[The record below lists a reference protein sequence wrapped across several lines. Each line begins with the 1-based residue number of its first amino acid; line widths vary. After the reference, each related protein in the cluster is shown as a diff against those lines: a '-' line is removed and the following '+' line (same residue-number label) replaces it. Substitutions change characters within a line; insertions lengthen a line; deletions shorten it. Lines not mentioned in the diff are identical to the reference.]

1 MPGRMRTGLTAV
13 LAAVALVLLGACGSS
28 DEDNSSR
35 GDSSFLDPGSDSGVS
50 ADPGPGS
57 GVGSTSGDGG
67 RTYTLSVSTEGGE
80 VLVES
85 SRGTVRCP
93 PNCTFQ
99 VASGRQITLVATEPT
114 SEVFG
119 RWEVTGAGR
128 GRDTCAGTRSLSC
141 TITITGDVTA
151 LARYGAQPD
160 PVTEP
165 ADTAGPDQ
173 ASTSGSDASQE
184 PGTSTTSQ
192 HG

>member
-1 MPGRMRTGLTAV
+1 MRGRMRAGLTAV
-13 LAAVALVLLGACGSS
+13 LAAVALLMLVACGSS
-28 DEDNSSR
+28 DESGS
-35 GDSSFLDPGSDSGVS
+35 GDGSFLDPGSDGGVS
-50 ADPGPGS
+50 TDPGAGS
-57 GVGSTSGDGG
+57 GDGSTSASGDDG

-165 ADTAGPDQ
+165 EDTTGPDQ

-184 PGTSTTSQ
+184 PGASTTSQ